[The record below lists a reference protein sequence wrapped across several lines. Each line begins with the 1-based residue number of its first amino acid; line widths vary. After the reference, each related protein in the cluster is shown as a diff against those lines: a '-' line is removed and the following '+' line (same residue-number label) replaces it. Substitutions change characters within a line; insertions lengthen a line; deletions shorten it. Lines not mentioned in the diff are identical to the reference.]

1 MKPAKTI
8 SIIELLTEYS
18 TEHKSI
24 KWLEKIIWD
33 KEPVCPHCGGVENI
47 SNPKSK
53 KHTYWHKN
61 CRKQFTVKTNTIM
74 HTSKMPTQKWVVAI
88 YYVLTARKGISSLQ
102 LSKELGIT
110 QKSAWFMLQR
120 IRSACTQGSLKLSN
134 IVEVDE
140 TYIGGKEANKH
151 ANKKLN
157 AGRGAVG
164 KTTVF
169 GMKERG
175 DKVKAMVINR
185 TNKATL
191 QGNIHNNIQP
201 KSTVVTDD
209 FRGHLGL
216 QGFNHKTV
224 NHSAKEF
231 VNGMAHNNG
240 IESVWAVLKR
250 GYNGTFHNISVKH
263 LHRYI
268 DEFVFRLNESNC
280 QIDTK
285 DRMVSLFNGIGNN
298 SISYTEL
305 TG

>member
-8 SIIELLTEYS
+8 SIIELLSEFS

-24 KWLEKIIWD
+24 KWLEKIRWD
-33 KEPVCPHCGGVENI
+33 KEPICTHCGGIENI
-47 SNPKSK
+47 SKQKSK
-53 KHTYWHKN
+53 KHTYWHKD

-74 HTSKMPTQKWVVAI
+74 HASKIPTQK
-88 YYVLTARKGISSLQ
+88 SS
-102 LSKELGIT
+102 
-110 QKSAWFMLQR
+110 WFLLQR
-120 IRSACTQGSLKLSN
+120 IRNACTQGSFKLSN

-157 AGRGAVG
+157 SGRGAVG
-164 KTTVF
+164 KTAVF

-175 DKVKAMVINR
+175 GKVKAMVVNR
-185 TNKATL
+185 TNKSTL
-191 QGNIHNNIQP
+191 QGNIHNNIQA
-201 KSTVVTDD
+201 KSTVITDD
-209 FRGHLGL
+209 FRGYLGL
-216 QGFNHKTV
+216 QGFSHKTV
-224 NHSAKEF
+224 NHSAKEY
-231 VNGMAHNNG
+231 VNGMAHTNG

-250 GYNGTFHNISVKH
+250 GYNGTFHNISTKH

-268 DEFVFRLNESNC
+268 DEFVFRLNEGNC

-285 DRMVSLFNGIGNN
+285 DRMVSLFKGIGNN
-298 SISYTEL
+298 RISYKEL